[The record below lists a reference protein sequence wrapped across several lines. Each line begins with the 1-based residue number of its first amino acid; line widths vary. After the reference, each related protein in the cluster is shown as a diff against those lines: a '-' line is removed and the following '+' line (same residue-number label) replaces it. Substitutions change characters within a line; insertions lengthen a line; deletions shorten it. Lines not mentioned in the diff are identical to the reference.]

1 MVQQIMAVMGGL
13 AVLSLI
19 GVVSMGVFK
28 IIMEAFSNKNL
39 WLSFNLYLEGW
50 TVKVHPLLLETWFG
64 LESYLYLGYKF
75 KKMEH
80 NKFNEEDLND
90 LKTVLTEIR
99 DVRMM
104 LEDHLERSR
113 ANKKHYDSELW
124 SCKNRCYI

>member
-50 TVKVHPLLLETWFG
+50 AVKVHPLLLENWLR
-64 LESYLYLGYKF
+64 LESYLYLGCKF

-90 LKTVLTEIR
+90 LKTILTEIR
-99 DVRMM
+99 DIRMM

-113 ANKKHYDSELW
+113 ANERHYF
-124 SCKNRCYI
+124 